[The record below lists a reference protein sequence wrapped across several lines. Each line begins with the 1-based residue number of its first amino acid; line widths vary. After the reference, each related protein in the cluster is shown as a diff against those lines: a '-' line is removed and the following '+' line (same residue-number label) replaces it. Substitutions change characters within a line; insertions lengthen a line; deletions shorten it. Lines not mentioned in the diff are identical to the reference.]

1 MQGRVALLRFGDKN
15 MNLDWSGFDAKGPQV
30 QVNPREIFN
39 ATANKSITRLRSE
52 QTEVLD
58 QWFERRSEKD
68 LVIKQNTGSGK
79 TIVGLLIARSC
90 QAELG
95 KPVVYLVPDRFLVQQ
110 VVHEAARINVAV
122 TSEFDTNFE
131 LSEAIF
137 VTTFKK
143 MFNGRSVF
151 GAPGGRRNPLDLG
164 AVIIDDAHSALG
176 VVAEQFSIRV
186 PRSSVYFEKLFE
198 LFKHDLERQDL
209 KVTKDIQ
216 SENFS
221 SAVRVSPH
229 AVNSGRAQLGD
240 LLAEAADN
248 EDEFEWAFFAWHF
261 IANHLAISSVTF
273 TSREIDIRLPCSD
286 IAALPSFCLAER
298 KVYLTAT
305 MQNEGA
311 LVADFGADPKSVS
324 KPITPES
331 AADIGDRLILA
342 PRIYDQ
348 SCTDTVVRKY
358 AKQISLGADG
368 RKAENVVVLVPSR
381 YAAQQWHELADH
393 VVTIDDMRPLLNQ
406 MREGHHVGLVV
417 LINKYDGVD
426 LPGDACRLLIID
438 GLHHP
443 LNPFELRRS
452 RALAKTAVH
461 DDWLLQRLEQGM
473 GRGVRDTSDYCAVL
487 VIERDA
493 ALAMHKF
500 FRKRMFSPATQA
512 QIAFSTDVVKHFAEG
527 SFEETKTLL
536 SLFLAGNA
544 EFMQRSRQSVAG
556 VKYELDSEI
565 SQVDRK
571 RRQAFELALNGDHGK
586 AAERIQDAVDL
597 DVDPQLKGWLL
608 EEKATYQEIVDEIA
622 ADNTLTGA
630 FKKNRSCVKPR
641 EANSRIVDPP
651 SASGQAAKASAYL
664 RREFTDFT
672 NLKIQAASFKDG
684 IKWGV
689 PGTADASE
697 NVIEEIGCFLGFDSR
712 RPERDDRDGGPDNL
726 WITDGRAFVIELKT
740 AVERESPEITK
751 TEAAQLLSS
760 LQWFR
765 NKFPGLPEPTPVLIH
780 PARKMHDLANLPA
793 NSLLVDKEAY
803 EKLAGRIADFG
814 KEVADQH
821 LLGSHTEVQRAL
833 QRHALTADRMLR
845 CKGIRR

>member
-1 MQGRVALLRFGDKN
+1 

-30 QVNPREIFN
+30 QVNPREIFT
-39 ATANKSITRLRSE
+39 ATANKSIMRLRSE

-58 QWFERRSEKD
+58 QWFERRTEKD

-90 QAELG
+90 QVELG
-95 KPVVYLVPDRFLVQQ
+95 KPVVYLVPDSFLVQQ
-110 VVHEAARINVAV
+110 VVQEAARINVAV
-122 TSEFDTNFE
+122 TSKFDTDFE

-137 VTTFKK
+137 VTTFQK

-151 GAPGGRRNPLDLG
+151 GAPGGRRRPLDLG
-164 AVIIDDAHSALG
+164 AVIVDDAHSALG

-186 PRSSVYFEKLFE
+186 PRSSVYFKRLFE
-198 LFKHDLERQDL
+198 LFKCDLERQDL
-209 KVTKDIQ
+209 KVARDILN
-216 SENFS
+216 ENFS

-229 AVNSGRAQLGD
+229 AVNSSLDALTD

-248 EDEFEWAFFAWHF
+248 EDEFEWASFAWPF
-261 IANHLAISSVTF
+261 IANHLAISLVTF

-286 IAALPSFCLAER
+286 IAALPSFDLAER

-311 LVADFGADPKSVS
+311 LVADFGADPESVS

-348 SCTDTVVRKY
+348 SCTDAAVREY
-358 AKQISLGADG
+358 AKQVSLGADG
-368 RKAENVVVLVPSR
+368 RRAENVVVLVPSR
-381 YAAQQWHELADH
+381 FAAQQWHGLADH
-393 VVTIDDMRPLLNQ
+393 TVTVADMQPLLSQ
-406 MREGHHVGLVV
+406 MREGRHVGLVV
-417 LINKYDGVD
+417 LVNKYDGVD

-473 GRGVRDTSDYCAVL
+473 GRAVRDTSDSCAVL

-493 ALAMHKF
+493 ALATHKF
-500 FRKRMFSPATQA
+500 FRRRMFSPATQA
-512 QIAFSTDVVKHFAEG
+512 QIAFSTDVVNHFAKG
-527 SFEETKTLL
+527 SFEKTKTLL
-536 SLFLAGNA
+536 SLFLDGDT

-556 VKYELDSEI
+556 VKYELDREI
-565 SQVDRK
+565 SRVDRK
-571 RRQAFELALNGDHGK
+571 RRQAFELALNGDPGK
-586 AAERIQDAVDL
+586 AAERIQSAVDL

-608 EEKATYQEIVDEIA
+608 EEKATYQETVDEIA
-622 ADNTLTGA
+622 ADNTLLGA
-630 FKKNRSCVKPR
+630 FKRNRACVKPR
-641 EANSRIVDPP
+641 LANSRIADAP
-651 SASGQAAKASAYL
+651 SVSGQAAKASEYL
-664 RREFTDFT
+664 RMEFPDSKD
-672 NLKIQAASFKDG
+672 LKIQAASFKGG

-689 PGTADASE
+689 PETADASE
-697 NVIEEIGCFLGFDSR
+697 NLVEEVGFFLGFDSR

-740 AVERESPEITK
+740 AVERESPQIIK
-751 TEAAQLLSS
+751 TEAGQLLSS
-760 LQWFR
+760 IQWFR
-765 NKFPGLPEPTPVLIH
+765 NRFPGFPEPTPVLIH
-780 PARKMHDLANLPA
+780 PAKEMHQMANLPT
-793 NSLLVDKEAY
+793 NTRLVDKEAF
-803 EKLAGRIADFG
+803 EKLADRIADFG

-821 LLGSHTEVQRAL
+821 LLGSHAAIQGAL
-833 QRHALTADRMLR
+833 QRYKLTADALFHS
-845 CKGIRR
+845 KDGRR